1 MVKFKESGP
10 ATTVL
15 LLLCTFISIIRGQVV
30 GNSSYRV
37 SGLPSSGLSVCP
49 ARTIN
54 YITDTLPQQCL
65 NTATVNRTD
74 PVRRILDKNG
84 VDFSATLSTTSSAR
98 DVTVSASS
106 TPEAGLA
113 SLFPSIV
120 QPIEEAPGTSND
132 SADTNLSS
140 ANVEDIVQ
148 AVRSAKIDEDI
159 EGDSPLDNANFLSFE
174 EWKKQNLAKAGQ
186 TIENIGG
193 RTERGNIEPR
203 RRPGG
208 INNALDSL
216 GEDSEI
222 EIDFGGFVT
231 SGLIAQ
237 ATHSE
242 EAVIDLEASH
252 AKSKADKT
260 KYKKNVSGSH
270 PKRKDAGKT
279 CKERFNYASFDCA
292 ATVLKT
298 NKECK
303 GATSIL
309 VENKD
314 SYMLNKC
321 SANNKF
327 FIVELCNDILVDTVV
342 IANYEFFSSMF
353 RTFRVSVSD
362 RYPVKFDKWRELG
375 TYEARNSREV
385 QAFLVESP
393 LIWAR
398 YLRIEFLTHF
408 GNEYYCPVSLL
419 RVHGTTMMEEF
430 NHDMKGLRDEED
442 TEIESGEENDEGS
455 GVLESDSGVVLADAL
470 KEESWTPLMQADK
483 IIVSLT
489 TLTVPLVHQN
499 ASIFS
504 DPSSTASAPTD
515 PALSGT
521 HMTSRS
527 SLLRAQSEA
536 SRLLFNDRNLVCVS
550 TNQNLVFFAGSNP
563 SDLYSHTIIKSTT
576 FGQLSKS
583 TQPEPSQTLQSPNP
597 TSVDPAGPLNRVTTL
612 ATHIENLSDQG
623 KAANPTVQ
631 INAKVPT
638 SSTQPPAANPTTQ
651 ESFFKTIH
659 KRLSLLESNS
669 TLSLQYIEEQSRIL
683 RDAFS
688 KVEKRQLSKI
698 TTFLDGLNTTMLSE
712 VRSFRSQYDQLWQ
725 STVLE
730 LSAQRELSRHEI
742 VALSARLSL
751 LADEAVFQKRMM
763 MVQFV
768 LILLCLGLIIFS
780 RASSFSLLAP
790 TALTSSNSELSS
802 LMQTAFDKSSPS
814 LTQYARSETPNTSPS
829 STRPSSRY
837 GIFGHGPEVGRSP
850 SPGSRKDARGKS
862 GGFVRDGRSDAQ
874 YRSSSTEALPPTRA
888 SRGDSGRDGGSSAGH
903 GGVSDAFSPEHRR
916 PWD

>member
-1 MVKFKESGP
+1 MVKFKE
-10 ATTVL
+10 VL
-15 LLLCTFISIIRGQVV
+15 LLSIFTISGQAVD
-30 GNSSYRV
+30 SSF
-37 SGLPSSGLSVCP
+37 SGVLSSGLSVCP
-49 ARTIN
+49 SRTIN

-74 PVRRILDKNG
+74 PVRQILDKIG
-84 VDFSATLSTTSSAR
+84 VDSNATLSPTSSAR
-98 DVTVSASS
+98 DVTTSASP
-106 TPEAGLA
+106 TPQARLA
-113 SLFPSIV
+113 SLLPSIV
-120 QPIEEAPGTSND
+120 QPIEETPRTSKNLT
-132 SADTNLSS
+132 DTNLSS
-140 ANVEDIVQ
+140 ADVEDIVQ
-148 AVRSAKIDEDI
+148 VGSTAKIDEDV

-174 EWKKQNLAKAGQ
+174 DWKKQNLAKAGQ
-186 TIENIGG
+186 TVESIGG
-193 RTERGNIEPR
+193 RIERGNIEPR

-231 SGLIAQ
+231 SSSTAQ

-242 EAVIDLEASH
+242 EAVIDVETSD
-252 AKSKADKT
+252 AKSKADKS
-260 KYKKNVSGSH
+260 KYEKKVSGSH

-298 NKECK
+298 NKECR
-303 GATSIL
+303 GATSVL

-342 IANYEFFSSMF
+342 LANFEFFSSMF

-362 RYPVKFDKWRELG
+362 RYPVKLDKWRELG
-375 TYEARNSREV
+375 TYEASNSREV

-398 YLRIEFLTHF
+398 YLRIEFLAHF
-408 GNEYYCPVSLL
+408 GNEYYCPISLL
-419 RVHGTTMMEEF
+419 RIHGTTMMEEF

-442 TEIESGEENDEGS
+442 AELESGEENDGGS
-455 GVLESDSGVVLADAL
+455 VVLESDSEVVLAGAP
-470 KEESWTPLMQADK
+470 KEKSRTPLMQANK
-483 IIVSLT
+483 TIVSLT
-489 TLTVPLVHQN
+489 THAVPLGHQN
-499 ASIFS
+499 ASKLPY
-504 DPSSTASAPTD
+504 PSSTASTLTD
-515 PALSGT
+515 PVLSGT
-521 HMTSRS
+521 RVTSHS
-527 SLLRAQSEA
+527 PLLRAQSEA
-536 SRLLFNDRNLVCVS
+536 SSLLFKDRNLVCMS
-550 TNQNLVFFAGSNP
+550 IDQNLVFFAGSTP
-563 SDLYSHTIIKSTT
+563 SDINSHTIIRPTMVSP
-576 FGQLSKS
+576 LSEPAH
-583 TQPEPSQTLQSPNP
+583 PETSQTLQTPNP
-597 TSVDPAGPLNRVTTL
+597 TSVNPTGPSSPVTSL
-612 ATHIENLSDQG
+612 ATTIENLSDKG
-623 KAANPTVQ
+623 KAANPTMQ
-631 INAKVPT
+631 INAKIPT
-638 SSTQPPAANPTTQ
+638 SSTHPPAANPTTQ

-698 TTFLDGLNTTMLSE
+698 TTFLDSLNTTMLSE

-730 LSAQRELSRHEI
+730 LSAQRELSRHEN

-763 MVQFV
+763 IVQFV
-768 LILLCLGLIIFS
+768 LILLCLGLVMFS
-780 RASSFSLLAP
+780 RASSLSLLAP

-802 LMQTAFDKSSPS
+802 LMQTAFNKSSPN

-837 GIFGHGPEVGRSP
+837 GVLGRGQEIGRSP
-850 SPGSRKDARGKS
+850 SAESGKDARGKS
-862 GGFVRDGRSDAQ
+862 GGFARDGQSDARH
-874 YRSSSTEALPPTRA
+874 RSLSTESSPPMRA
-888 SRGDSGRDGGSSAGH
+888 FQCNGESGRDGAPSAGY
-903 GGVSDAFSPEHRR
+903 GGAPGTLSPERRR